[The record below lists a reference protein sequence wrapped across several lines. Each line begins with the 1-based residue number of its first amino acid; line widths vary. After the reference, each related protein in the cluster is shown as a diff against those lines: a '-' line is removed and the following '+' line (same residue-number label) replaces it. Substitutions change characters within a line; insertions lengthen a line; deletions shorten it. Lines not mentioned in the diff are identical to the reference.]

1 MEEPAKPTPVEPP
14 RGVYPA
20 RVDEKGRLKL
30 PVNFQQYLG
39 NEKLFITTLDTR
51 IARIYPIS
59 VWEQNEKLLFDQT
72 DDTAA
77 AEDLAFVANHFG
89 ADGDV
94 DSQGRVLLP
103 TELRRA
109 LNLENQPVRL
119 DYFQGAIN
127 VVGEQVYE
135 ERQKRAM
142 TNLGEKLK
150 AMKKKGLK

>member
-1 MEEPAKPTPVEPP
+1 VEEPAKPTPVEPP

-72 DDTAA
+72 DDTDA

-89 ADGDV
+89 ADGDI
-94 DSQGRVLLP
+94 DSQGRILLP

-127 VVGEQVYE
+127 VVSEPVYE

-142 TNLGEKLK
+142 ADLGEKLK

>member
-1 MEEPAKPTPVEPP
+1 M
-14 RGVYPA
+14 
-20 RVDEKGRLKL
+20 
-30 PVNFQQYLG
+30 NFQQYLG

-72 DDTAA
+72 DDTDA

-89 ADGDV
+89 ADGDI
-94 DSQGRVLLP
+94 DSQGRILLP
-103 TELRRA
+103 TELRRT

-127 VVGEQVYE
+127 VVSEPVYE

-142 TNLGEKLK
+142 ADLGEKLK